1 MLTRKINTGKLR
13 FPLLLSLILHG
24 VMALVLGF
32 IIMDNEQQKIRES
45 VAVEMV
51 KSMKEKT
58 PPLPRRITEIRES
71 IIGLKKFNEPLAK
84 AQFTPKTFG
93 NPNFR
98 ITQKLDSPD
107 LTSLA
112 PVLGTEAKD
121 FKTRLDISLPSTS
134 ARGTS
139 IDKPGSG
146 TGKPG
151 IKQGDGPTGL
161 IGGANIIEV
170 ALYGIARSIIG
181 KNQSGKEDI
190 VFLIDASG
198 SMEENIIAVARY
210 IIKMIDVFKESKL
223 NYTLGVV
230 KFNRVLKNNNIVVYA
245 QTNDINQFKLVLRS
259 IKCSG
264 DESILDA
271 IDVGLTQVKYRNLV
285 DKTLILVTDE
295 PIRARPRQEGTPQ
308 GLSRKDL
315 LQNDLQEIIQKSI
328 DKGIK
333 ISVIALD
340 DETHKSLAKETSGVW
355 FPIPRQ

>member
-1 MLTRKINTGKLR
+1 MNQKVNTGKLR

-24 VMALVLGF
+24 IMALALGF
-32 IIMDNEQQKIRES
+32 IIMDSEQQKIRES
-45 VAVEMV
+45 VSVDMV
-51 KSMKEKT
+51 KAMKEKT
-58 PPLPRRITEIRES
+58 PPLPHRITEIRES
-71 IIGLKKFNEPLAK
+71 IISLKKIDEPLAK
-84 AQFTPKTFG
+84 MQFTPKTVG

-98 ITQKLDSPD
+98 ITQKLDTPD
-107 LTSLA
+107 LTSLT

-121 FKTRLDISLPSTS
+121 FKSRLDISLPSTS

-139 IDKPGSG
+139 IYKPGSG
-146 TGKPG
+146 IGKPG
-151 IKQGDGPTGL
+151 IKQGERPLGL
-161 IGGANIIEV
+161 MGGTNIIEI
-170 ALYGIARSIIG
+170 ALYGIAHSIIG
-181 KNQSGKEDI
+181 KNRSGKEDI

-198 SMEENIIAVARY
+198 SMDENIAAVARY

-223 NYTLGVV
+223 DYTLGVV
-230 KFNRVLKNNNIVVYA
+230 KFNRVLKNNNIVVYE
-245 QTNDINQFKLVLRS
+245 QTNDLNQFKSVLRS
-259 IKCSG
+259 IKCAG

-271 IDVGLTQVKYRNLV
+271 IDVGLTQVKYRNTV

-308 GLSRKDL
+308 SLSRKDL
-315 LQNDLQEIIQKSI
+315 LKNDLQEIIQKSI

-340 DETHKSLAKETSGVW
+340 DETHKSLANETSGVW